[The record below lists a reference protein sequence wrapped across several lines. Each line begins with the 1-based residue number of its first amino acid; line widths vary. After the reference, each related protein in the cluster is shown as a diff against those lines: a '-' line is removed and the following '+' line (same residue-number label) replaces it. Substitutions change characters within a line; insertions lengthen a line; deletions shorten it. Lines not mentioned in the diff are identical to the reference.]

1 MFNVVIFYSSPIIR
15 SANILIFG
23 GMRKFI
29 TTFFVKMARI
39 GWRRFKFHILSGLH
53 INYNTD
59 FMARNVALPLVW
71 LVRKCE
77 SADTVAAFC
86 RALCHKMRCLHM
98 ARLWQ
103 SPGMA
108 VAVVAFV
115 KNNFL
120 FGVFGVMR

>member
-1 MFNVVIFYSSPIIR
+1 
-15 SANILIFG
+15 
-23 GMRKFI
+23 
-29 TTFFVKMARI
+29 MARI

-59 FMARNVALPLVW
+59 FMARKAALPLVW

-108 VAVVAFV
+108 VAVVVFV